1 MTPTRILIL
10 SDGRPGHFNL
20 SEGIALAIGRLRPA
34 AVARVEVRRGRW
46 PGPVLA
52 AATNL
57 GAAPRLV
64 LERVYGL
71 DPASLPA
78 ADVVVSAGAQTLA
91 ANVAAA
97 RHLGVPNIF
106 YGSLRQFRAQDFAL
120 ALTSYAHHVRHPR
133 QAMALKPA
141 AFDPD
146 SMRAAGPLGDGRPL
160 LGLVVG
166 GTAGGFDYTADDWGR
181 IAALVTG
188 IAASSTAGFVV
199 SNSRRTPAMA
209 SDLFAGLA
217 AERPHVVRH
226 FIDVRQPSPA
236 PLSSLLAQAEAV
248 LVTADS
254 SSMVSEA
261 VWARRP
267 VLALMPAHARLED
280 NERAYRDWLAGQGW
294 LATARLDTL
303 DATAA
308 LAKLSGLT
316 PIRDNPLDGLARLI
330 AEKVPALR
338 GCSM

>member
-20 SEGIALAIGRLRPA
+20 SEGIALAIGRLRP
-34 AVARVEVRRGRW
+34 VVVERVQVRRGRW

-57 GAAPRLV
+57 GIAPGAV
-64 LERVYGL
+64 LRRVYGL

-78 ADVVVSAGAQTLA
+78 ADVVVSAGAETLA
-91 ANVAAA
+91 ANVAVA
-97 RHLGVPNIF
+97 RLMRVPNIV

-133 QAMALKPA
+133 QAAALKPA

-146 SMRAAGPLGDGRPL
+146 TLTAAAPRGDGRRV

-166 GTAGGFDYTADDWGR
+166 GKTGGFDYRTEDWQR
-181 IAALVTG
+181 LAALVTG
-188 IAASSTAGFVV
+188 IAASGATRFVV
-199 SNSRRTPAMA
+199 SNSRRTPAQA

-217 AERPHVVRH
+217 TERPDVVSR

-236 PLSSLLAQAEAV
+236 PLSSLLAESEAV

-261 VWARRP
+261 IWARLP
-267 VLALMPAHARLED
+267 VLALMPGHARLED
-280 NERAYRDWLAGQGW
+280 NERAYRDWLGAQGW
-294 LATARLDTL
+294 MASADLDTL
-303 DATAA
+303 DAAAA
-308 LAKLSGLT
+308 LAQLSKLT
-316 PIRDNPLDGLARLI
+316 PIRGNPLDELARLI
-330 AEKVPALR
+330 AEKIPALR
-338 GCSM
+338 AHPV